1 MKRIFLVITLT
12 ILSSLALG
20 AQELTTQ
27 KAVLDSTLLG
37 RDIFNA
43 IGAGVKVEQSADI
56 RQAVAK
62 YIESNKAKTLSG
74 YRIRV
79 YYDNSPQARDRSE
92 SIAASLKEQYPEMG
106 VYRSFQSPNYKVL
119 IGDFRSKD
127 EALRVF
133 NALRKVYPTAYIIK
147 DAINYP
153 L

>member
-1 MKRIFLVITLT
+1 MKRILLVLTLMV
-12 ILSSLALG
+12 LSSLALG
-20 AQELTTQ
+20 AQELITQ
-27 KAVLDSTLLG
+27 KAALDSTLLG

-43 IGAGVKVEQSADI
+43 IGAGVKVEQSTEI
-56 RQAVAK
+56 RSAVAK
-62 YIESNKAKTLSG
+62 YIESNKAKTLTG

-92 SIAASLKEQYPEMG
+92 SISASLKEQYPELG

>member
-1 MKRIFLVITLT
+1 M
-12 ILSSLALG
+12 
-20 AQELTTQ
+20 
-27 KAVLDSTLLG
+27 
-37 RDIFNA
+37 
-43 IGAGVKVEQSADI
+43 EQSAEV

-62 YIESNKAKTLSG
+62 YVESNNGKTLSG

-92 SIAASLKEQYPEMG
+92 SIAAMLKEQYPDMG

>member
-1 MKRIFLVITLT
+1 MKRILLVLTLMV
-12 ILSSLALG
+12 LSSLALG
-20 AQELTTQ
+20 AQELTTR
-27 KAVLDSTLLG
+27 KAALDSTLLG

-43 IGAGVKVEQSADI
+43 IGAGVKVEQSTEI
-56 RQAVAK
+56 RSAVAK
-62 YIESNKAKTLSG
+62 YIESNKAKTLTG

-92 SIAASLKEQYPEMG
+92 SISASLKEQYPELG